1 MFVLE
6 CDVNYTINI
15 YIYICKTDQ
24 CMAINLRHALLQH
37 QQNVRI
43 SS

>member
-1 MFVLE
+1 MFVFE
-6 CDVNYTINI
+6 CDVNYTHI

-24 CMAINLRHALLQH
+24 YMAINLRHALLRH
-37 QQNVRI
+37 QQTVGI